1 MTLHEDVG
9 DARCLLDDDLGY
21 KKPIDLKQPML
32 PPVTP
37 YRKEVWFLSLSGGR
51 K

>member
-1 MTLHEDVG
+1 MTLHEDIRDG
-9 DARCLLDDDLGY
+9 RCLWDDLG
-21 KKPIDLKQPML
+21 KRPTGLKQPVV

-37 YRKEVWFLSLSGGR
+37 YRKEVRFLNLSGGR

>member
-9 DARCLLDDDLGY
+9 DGRCLWDDLGY
-21 KKPIDLKQPML
+21 KRPTELKQPML

-37 YRKEVWFLSLSGGR
+37 YRKEVWCLNLSGGR